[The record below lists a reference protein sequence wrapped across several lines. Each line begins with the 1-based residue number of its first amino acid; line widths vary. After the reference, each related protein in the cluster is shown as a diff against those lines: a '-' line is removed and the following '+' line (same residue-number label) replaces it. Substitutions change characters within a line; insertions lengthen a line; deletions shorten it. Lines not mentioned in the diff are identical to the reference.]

1 MSRKIDDYAI
11 REIHRHGVVSETR
24 LQFGRTDK
32 ETWDR
37 ATLILATIERDL
49 FADYGI
55 KLPEG
60 ITIHD

>member
-1 MSRKIDDYAI
+1 VARKIDDYAI
-11 REIHRHGVVSETR
+11 REIHRHGQVSEWR

-37 ATLILATIERDL
+37 ATLILESIERDL
-49 FADYGI
+49 FADYGL

>member
-1 MSRKIDDYAI
+1 MPRKIDDYAI

-24 LQFGRTDK
+24 LQFGRTDR

-37 ATLILATIERDL
+37 ATLILASIERDL
-49 FADYGI
+49 FADYGLT
-55 KLPEG
+55 LPEG